1 MYALLTPREKC
12 ERVKWNRTV
21 NNKGGVGNNVF
32 MDLDLE
38 HDNHYFKEQL
48 KGLGPNVNQT
58 SVKRICNAFSAIHDL
73 LKRLDVETLVWE
85 NSGEHTK
92 KNMKGD
98 LMTVV

>member
-73 LKRLDVETLVWE
+73 DLIRKDLMLKRLSGKTLG
-85 NSGEHTK
+85 STQRRI
-92 KNMKGD
+92 
-98 LMTVV
+98 